1 MGASRWRLVPVGSW
15 RGAGENV
22 LMTIEISRAEA
33 AHGHTDLPRFAVR
46 SGSLGRI
53 APTTLA
59 FFTAIVS
66 CHALQGRRTAGM
78 DSFVQRV
85 VWEVAAAEV

>member
-1 MGASRWRLVPVGSW
+1 
-15 RGAGENV
+15 
-22 LMTIEISRAEA
+22 MTIEISRAEA